1 MASKLEQ
8 LAQYTQIVAD
18 TGDIERIAQLKPQ
31 DATTNPS
38 LILAASQSAQY
49 QALINKTLQQV
60 KRQNIPA
67 HDQLRTLVMQLNVA
81 FGIEILQH
89 IPGYVSTEVD
99 PRLSFNLQGTLDYA
113 RRIIALYE
121 AKDISRQRVL
131 IKIAATWEG
140 IKAAEQLE
148 QEGIQCNLTLLF
160 SLIQAVASAE
170 AGATLI
176 SPFVGRIYD
185 WYCKHTGQDYSA
197 NDDPGVLSVSEIYR
211 YFKAHHYQTIIMG
224 ASFRNIGQIEA
235 LAGCDKL
242 TISPQL
248 LEELEQASGTLNPRL
263 TADGN
268 NEYVSLP
275 HDEANFRWQLNE
287 NTMATEQLAQ
297 GIRRFAR
304 DIEKLEQTLENL
316 S

>member
-304 DIEKLEQTLENL
+304 DIEKLEQTLEKL